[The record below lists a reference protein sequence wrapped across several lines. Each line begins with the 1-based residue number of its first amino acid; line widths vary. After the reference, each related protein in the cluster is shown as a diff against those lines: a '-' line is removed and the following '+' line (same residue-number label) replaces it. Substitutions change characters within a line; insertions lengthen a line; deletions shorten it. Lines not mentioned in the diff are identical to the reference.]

1 MTKREEIERAG
12 FTIMYQLRDDNGAWR
27 KGYRIRCEGCAA
39 LSINGHPSHER
50 GCPNEP
56 FECRECGAML
66 ARGEVCDCLRA
77 AEDATGEDPP
87 DSDMIRAKGWERYQV
102 HGGVR

>member
-12 FTIMYQLRDDNGAWR
+12 FVVVYQLRDDNGAWR

-39 LSINGHPSHER
+39 LSINGRPSHER

-56 FECRECGAML
+56 FECRECGEVL
-66 ARGEVCDCLRA
+66 AKGEVCDCLRA
-77 AEDATGEDPP
+77 AEDFDDDPP
-87 DSDMIRAKGWERYQV
+87 DSDAIRRR
-102 HGGVR
+102 GGNGFRCMGV